1 MKTRTQWLILWG
13 SGLLLLG
20 VAVFVYVP
28 YRVADAQYEQL
39 VRLQP
44 KTRQEVERT
53 LRFYMSKPV
62 AMEKSLWGREHT
74 LGEHEV
80 CVQYL
85 ILAREPI
92 EVVYGPNDEVRRVFA
107 SYE

>member
-1 MKTRTQWLILWG
+1 MKTKTRRLILWG
-13 SGLLLLG
+13 SVLLFLGALL
-20 VAVFVYVP
+20 FVYLS
-28 YRVADAQYEQL
+28 YRVADAQYERL

-53 LRFYMSKPV
+53 LRFYTSKRV
-62 AMEKSLWGREHT
+62 AMEKSLWGRDYT
-74 LGEHEV
+74 LGEHES
-80 CVQYL
+80 CIQYL